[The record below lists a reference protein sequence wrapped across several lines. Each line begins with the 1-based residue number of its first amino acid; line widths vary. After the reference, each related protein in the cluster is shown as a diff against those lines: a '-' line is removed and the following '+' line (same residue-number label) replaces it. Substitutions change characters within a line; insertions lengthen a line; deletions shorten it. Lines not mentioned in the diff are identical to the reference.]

1 MKTSALHLILFLLF
15 TYSVLGQVDPKK
27 AIDPAYGIQG
37 YESMVASI
45 NGDSVRTCHGAPC
58 SGYVEDFYTTGA
70 LLHKGFYVNGQLQ
83 SFKNYFPN
91 GEMERKLGI
100 VDENHCKL
108 QVFYESGAKKSEVK
122 YSYGNV
128 KEWVDYYE
136 NGNVEY
142 EEKFDK
148 NFEFVIFRDSYYEN
162 GNPQTTMKFENKKDH
177 TYFKKEYHED
187 GTMAAEG
194 LIHFF
199 TLIGDYRK
207 IDEWKVYDKAGK
219 HIKTEAY
226 VNGKLNEVK
235 AVD

>member
-1 MKTSALHLILFLLF
+1 MKIVLIQLLIF
-15 TYSVLGQVDPKK
+15 SLLTHSSIGQVDPKTT
-27 AIDPAYGIQG
+27 IDPIYGIQG
-37 YESMVASI
+37 YKSLVAYLE
-45 NGDSVRTCHGAPC
+45 GDSIRTCEEKPC
-58 SGYVEDFYTTGA
+58 AGHVEDFYTSGQV
-70 LLHKGFYVNGQLQ
+70 LHKGFYLNGQLQ
-83 SFKNYFPN
+83 SFKNFFPN
-91 GEMERKLGI
+91 GQIERKFGI

-108 QVFYESGAKKSEVK
+108 QVFYKSGAKKSEVK
-122 YSYGNV
+122 YGYGNV

-148 NFEFVIFRDSYYEN
+148 SYEFVIFRDSYYEN
-162 GNPQTTMKFENKKDH
+162 GNAQTTMKFENKKDH

-199 TLIGDYRK
+199 ALIADYRK
-207 IDEWKVYDKAGK
+207 IDEWKVYNKGGK

-235 AVD
+235 SVD

>member
-1 MKTSALHLILFLLF
+1 MKTSIYFLAFGLFLTHSLI
-15 TYSVLGQVDPKK
+15 GQVSPK
-27 AIDPAYGIQG
+27 AVIDPMYGIQG

-45 NGDSVRTCHGAPC
+45 DGDSVRTCEGKPC
-58 SGYVEDFYTTGA
+58 AGHIEDYYNTGQV
-70 LLHKGFYVNGQLQ
+70 LHKGFYVNGQLQ
-83 SFKNYFPN
+83 NFKNFFPS
-91 GEMERKLGI
+91 GQMERKFGI
-100 VDENHCKL
+100 IDENHGKL

-122 YSYGNV
+122 YAYGNV

-142 EEKFDK
+142 EERFDK

-199 TLIGDYRK
+199 ALIGDYRK
-207 IDEWKVYDKAGK
+207 IDEWKVYDPKGK

-235 AVD
+235 DVD

>member
-1 MKTSALHLILFLLF
+1 MKIAILQLLF
-15 TYSVLGQVDPKK
+15 FSILTSSLLGQVDPKT
-27 AIDPAYGIQG
+27 AIDPTFGIQG
-37 YESMVASI
+37 YELMVASI
-45 NGDSVRTCHGAPC
+45 NGDSVRTCDEKPC
-58 SGYVEDFYTTGA
+58 AGHVEDFYTTGQV
-70 LLHKGFYVNGQLQ
+70 LHKGFYVKGQLQ
-83 SFKNYFPN
+83 SFKNFFPN
-91 GEMERKLGI
+91 GQIERKLGI
-100 VDENHCKL
+100 VDENRSKL
-108 QVFYESGAKKSEVK
+108 QVFYKSGSKKSEVK
-122 YSYGNV
+122 YGYGNV

-142 EEKFDK
+142 EERFDK
-148 NFEFVIFRDSYYEN
+148 SFEFVIFRDSYYEN

-199 TLIGDYRK
+199 ALIGDYRK

-219 HIKTEAY
+219 HIKIEAY